1 MRSPRKRWRKV
12 AVAALVVAG
21 LAGLAVVALRA
32 ALDRVPGFYA
42 AALALPAVE
51 QAAAGEELERNI
63 VAIHN
68 EVRDR
73 HRWSA
78 VFTEAQVNG
87 WLAADLPEKF
97 PHMLPPDLHDPR
109 VAFRPNQ
116 LQIACQY
123 GRPSGTRVV
132 SLTLEVQLG
141 EEPNTLAVRIRG
153 ARAGWVPLPLRPLLD
168 RVTEAVQ
175 FGELPI
181 RWVQS
186 AGDPVALITIA
197 DPDSGDGDA
206 GVGDPRDGA
215 PQFVLEHI
223 EIRAGQLH
231 LAGRAGAPDA
241 AHPARASTGPDR

>member
-1 MRSPRKRWRKV
+1 MRGPRERWRQV
-12 AVAALVVAG
+12 AVAALVVTA
-21 LAGLAVVALRA
+21 LASLAVVVLRA
-32 ALDRVPGFYA
+32 ALNRVPGFYA
-42 AALALPAVE
+42 AALTLPAVE
-51 QAAAGEELERNI
+51 QTAAGEELERNI

-87 WLAADLPEKF
+87 WLATDLPEKF
-97 PHMLPPDLHDPR
+97 PHILPPDLHDPR
-109 VAFRPNQ
+109 VAFTPNQ

-123 GRPSGTRVV
+123 DRPSGTRVV
-132 SLTLEVQLG
+132 SLALEVQLG

-168 RVTEAVQ
+168 RITEAVQ
-175 FGELPI
+175 LNELPI

-197 DPDSGDGDA
+197 DGDS
-206 GVGDPRDGA
+206 REGA
-215 PQFVLEHI
+215 SQFVLEHI

-231 LAGRAGAPDA
+231 LAGRAGGPDVA
-241 AHPARASTGPDR
+241 QPACASTGPER